1 MTRHDETGETPRAPE
16 LPGPPPHPVSG
27 GLLGR
32 LPTTAVLA
40 GLLLALAASVIVAI
54 GLGPVSIPPGR
65 VLEAVTAH
73 LTGRVSGVDRAEDFI
88 VWELR
93 TPRVLLGVVVGIGLA
108 VAGLLVQA
116 MVRNPI
122 GDPYI
127 LGLSSG
133 ASVGAVLVITMIG
146 TAAAGLF
153 TLPAAA
159 FAGSLLTG
167 IGVFVLSRVRGRL
180 HATRMVLAGVA
191 VGQLLGGVTAFLLL
205 RTRNT
210 DAQQQVLFWM
220 LGSLAGARWDL
231 LALAAT
237 IVGGLLVPLW
247 WQANRVNL
255 LVLGD
260 DAASA
265 LGTDP
270 TRLRAVLFVLTG
282 LLTGT
287 VVAVSGSIGFIG
299 LVVPNLAR
307 LLFGADH
314 RRTLPVCVLLG
325 ALVVVWS
332 DTAARLVLA
341 PTELPIGIL
350 TAAIGVP
357 FFLWALRRS
366 ATGAVGV

>member
-1 MTRHDETGETPRAPE
+1 MHEEAAGT
-16 LPGPPPHPVSG
+16 G

-32 LPTTAVLA
+32 VPPDRPVPATGGLLGRVPPAAVLA
-40 GLLLALAASVIVAI
+40 GLLLALLASVVVAI

-65 VLEAVTAH
+65 VLDAVTAH
-73 LTGRVSGVDRAEDFI
+73 LTGGVSGIDRAEDFI

-93 TPRVLLGVVVGIGLA
+93 TPRVLLGVVVGAGLA

-133 ASVGAVLVITMIG
+133 ASVGAVLVITTIG
-146 TAAAGLF
+146 TATAGLF

-159 FAGSLLTG
+159 FTGALLTG
-167 IGVFVLSRVRGRL
+167 LGVFVLSRVRGRL

-191 VGQLLGGVTAFLLL
+191 VGQLLGGVTSFLLL

-231 LALAAT
+231 LALSAA
-237 IVGGLLVPLW
+237 IVGVLLVPLW
-247 WQANRVNL
+247 WQADRVNL
-255 LVLGD
+255 LVLGE

-282 LLTGT
+282 LLTGA
-287 VVAVSGSIGFIG
+287 VVAVSGSIGFVG

-357 FFLWALRRS
+357 FFLWVLRRS